1 VVVGDAIRS
10 IMGKHQEGNSAAVAA
25 QKDCEVHAVRR
36 QSQGEGAHVHV
47 PQGAIGSW
55 SVSGANR
62 LKVEVVFTVEA
73 RVRIALAQAQQEIE
87 SCESRMSRG
96 LLVSTSWWHILLR

>member
-1 VVVGDAIRS
+1 MVVGDAIRS
-10 IMGKHQEGNSAAVAA
+10 IMGTHQEGNSAAVAA

-55 SVSGANR
+55 SLSETNR

-73 RVRIALAQAQQEIE
+73 RVRIVLAQAQQEIQ

-96 LLVSTSWWHILLR
+96 LLVSTSWWHRLLC